1 MRNFLIIFL
10 SVCVFTTCRVSECG
24 SDIRLG
30 GYQLADESKQYIP
43 YIGNEI
49 LVFIDEKGVEHT
61 LHSTKGLELTETRSI
76 ARATCNNGFLDTQYE
91 YYDSQ
96 REDIVFID
104 SFGNQIFFVDLLT
117 HIENDKNTDLCVIY
131 DFLLVDSGI
140 NGDFNGQIRIVTKE
154 RNNQL
159 NSIQRDKLNLSE
171 FIGDTILYDREFRNV
186 YKGKVSENRNI
197 YYNKEKGVI
206 AFEISIDKHWVLIN

>member
-10 SVCVFTTCRVSECG
+10 SVFVFTTCRVSECG

-30 GYQLADESKQYIP
+30 EYQLAEESKQYIP

-49 LVFIDEKGVEHT
+49 LLFVDEKGVEHK
-61 LHSTKGLELTETRSI
+61 LYSTKGLVLTETRSI

-96 REDIVFID
+96 REEIVFID
-104 SFGNQIFFVDLLT
+104 SFGNQIFFLDLLT
-117 HIENDKNTDLCVIY
+117 HIENDENTDSYVIY
-131 DFLLVDSGI
+131 DFLLIDSGI
-140 NGDFNGQIRIVTKE
+140 NGNFNGQIRIVTKE

-159 NSIQRDKLNLSE
+159 TSIQRNELNLSE
-171 FIGDTILYDREFRNV
+171 FIGDTILYGREFRNV

-197 YYNKEKGVI
+197 YYSKEKGVV
-206 AFEISIDKHWVLIN
+206 AFETSIDEHWVLI